1 MPIPRKRPPKK
12 NFDSPNDFLEIETRL
27 RSENTF
33 SNSEWDGSDWK
44 PVSGISYGISSML
57 FFYMVF
63 LLANHNPITGDSFV
77 IMMLHNVNLVFHEFG
92 HPAFS
97 FFGETMGILGGTLG
111 QLGIPLVVAVA
122 FWKKRD
128 TLGFAVGCFW
138 FFQNFLDVAVYM
150 ADAIDL
156 KLQLIGGLG
165 MEAHDWRNLFL
176 KWDCILSAKKIAGV
190 TSTLGW
196 IGMFWVWLWL
206 GWRCLLTR
214 NAQLQ

>member
-1 MPIPRKRPPKK
+1 MPIIPRKRFPKK
-12 NFDSPNDFLEIETRL
+12 KPEPANDFLEFDEKPRTRD
-27 RSENTF
+27 SFNDD
-33 SNSEWDGSDWK
+33 WDGSDWK
-44 PVSGISYGISSML
+44 PVSRLTYGISTVM
-57 FFYMVF
+57 FFYMVY
-63 LLANHNPITGDSFV
+63 LLASYNPITGGSLI

-97 FFGETMGILGGTLG
+97 LFGETMGILGGTLG

-128 TLGFAVGCFW
+128 SLGFAVGCFW
-138 FFQNFLDVAVYM
+138 FFENFLDVAVYM

-176 KWDCILSAKKIAGV
+176 RWDCILSAKTIAGV
-190 TSTLGW
+190 TSALGW
-196 IGMFWVWLWL
+196 IGMFWAWLWL
-206 GWRCLLTR
+206 GWRCLWTR